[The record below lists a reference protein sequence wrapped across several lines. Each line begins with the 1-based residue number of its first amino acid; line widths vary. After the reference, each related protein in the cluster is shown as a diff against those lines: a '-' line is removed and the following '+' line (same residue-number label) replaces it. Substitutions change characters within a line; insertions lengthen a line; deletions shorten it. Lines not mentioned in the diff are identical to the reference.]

1 MSVAGS
7 EPEAPR
13 QRSAVIGLLGLLG
26 SHPVPRF
33 LVAGGLTFVVDAG
46 LLTLLHGVWHL
57 QLAFSTVVAFA
68 FAFGVNFSLSR
79 QWTFPAGE
87 RTPHAQLA
95 RYVVLVAGNLISTV
109 LIVTGLASLDVNYL
123 FAKVVAAVLNAIVNF
138 FLYRRW
144 IFR

>member
-7 EPEAPR
+7 EPEAPQ
-13 QRSAVIGLLGLLG
+13 QRSAATGLLGRLG
-26 SHPVPRF
+26 SHPATRF
-33 LVAGGLTFVVDAG
+33 LIAGVLTFVVDAG

-57 QLAFSTVVAFA
+57 ELAFSTVVAFV

-87 RTPHAQLA
+87 RTPRGQLA
-95 RYVVLVAGNLISTV
+95 RFAVLVSANLISTV
-109 LIVTGLASLDVNYL
+109 LIVTGLASFGVNYL
-123 FAKVVAAVLNAIVNF
+123 LAKVTAAILNAIGNF